1 MSTDFVCHGDAR
13 MKEIV
18 RGCILSAVIRGA
30 RAGASVIRFGAV
42 RLGSRGALVR
52 ADIRRDHGDPICAC
66 GCAEVWVSPR
76 GWACPHCDVPISHSP
91 AQDRELRTYN
101 QGFAR

>member
-18 RGCILSAVIRGA
+18 RGCLLNTVIRGA
-30 RAGASVIRFGAV
+30 RAGASVIRFGAL
-42 RLGSRGALVR
+42 RRGSLGPLAR

-66 GCAEVWVSPR
+66 GCAEVWVAPH
-76 GWACPHCDVPISHSP
+76 GWACPHCDSPVPLVRPQRISGTFLSH
-91 AQDRELRTYN
+91 Q
-101 QGFAR
+101 